1 LQLSAKLKTQ
11 TKVQQEQITPPST
24 HSSTM
29 SSSSTTVH
37 TNTPAPAL
45 VVPTL
50 TGETF
55 DLAAQNPDSFTI
67 VVFYRGRHCPICI
80 GQLKEVEAS
89 ADLAKAHG
97 MNVIAIS
104 MDTKEKAL
112 NTVAAVIAATPSAD
126 GEDKKIAEAAAAF
139 SLPIGY
145 GMTEEQARSWGLY
158 MSQGLP
164 QTTEPAVFNEPG
176 IYVMKPDKTVFFAH
190 TQSAPFTRPNFQH
203 LLGGLQFAVQNN
215 YPARGTLTTKG

>member
-1 LQLSAKLKTQ
+1 
-11 TKVQQEQITPPST
+11 
-24 HSSTM
+24 M
-29 SSSSTTVH
+29 SSSTVY
-37 TNTPAPAL
+37 TNVPAPAL

-50 TGETF
+50 LGETF

-80 GQLKEVEAS
+80 AQLKEIEAS
-89 ADLAKAHG
+89 ADQARAHG

-104 MDTKEKAL
+104 MDTKEKAID
-112 NTVAAVIAATPSAD
+112 TFAAVLAADTPVG
-126 GEDKKIAEAAAAF
+126 GEEKKIAEAAAAF

-158 MSQGLP
+158 MSEGLP
-164 QTTEPAVFNEPG
+164 TNTAEPALFSEPG
-176 IYVMKPDKTVFFAH
+176 IYVVRPDKSIFFAQ

-203 LLGGLQFAVQNN
+203 LLGGLQFATQNN
-215 YPARGTLTTKG
+215 YPSRGTLTKKE